1 MHKKEQATERN
12 KFKEEIKTEIKDS
25 IKQEFREEFEKNT
38 ERDSRIMETLNTLTT
53 NINTLTEGL
62 LSVQRREFEANCRNL
77 LNPEHNI
84 TLDEFQQITD
94 DHDIYNKL
102 GGNHSGDQL
111 FSLVEEKAKHHFG

>member
-1 MHKKEQATERN
+1 MAEWILKYWVEVLFSIVVGAITLLYKRFLSLHKKEQDAGRN

-25 IKQEFREEFEKNT
+25 IKREFREEFEKNT

-77 LNPEHNI
+77 LNPDHNI
-84 TLDEFQQITD
+84 TLDEF
-94 DHDIYNKL
+94 
-102 GGNHSGDQL
+102 
-111 FSLVEEKAKHHFG
+111 